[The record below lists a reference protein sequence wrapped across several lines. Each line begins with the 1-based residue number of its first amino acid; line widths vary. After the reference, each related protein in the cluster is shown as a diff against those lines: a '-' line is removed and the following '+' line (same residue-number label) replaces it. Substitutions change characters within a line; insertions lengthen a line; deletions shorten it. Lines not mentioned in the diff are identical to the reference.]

1 MVDDNET
8 NRQVLSQFLEAWK
21 VKHHL
26 VASGPEALQVLYDV
40 KTNKNLY
47 TMALIDMQMPG
58 MDGAKLA
65 EMIRSEKQ
73 FSDLRLALLTS
84 QGQRGDAEKM
94 HKKGFSAYLS
104 KPIHQ
109 SELYNALLQLSGLDS
124 NDKNEDLVTR
134 YSAKEQTIKI
144 SAKILVVDDNNINQ
158 AVAKGMLSRYDIDVV
173 LANNG
178 QEALDLLKKHSV
190 ELVFMDCQMPVM
202 DGYAATKNIR
212 DPQTPIANHKIPI
225 IAMTA
230 NAMQGDKEK
239 CLASGMDDFIAK
251 PVNPA
256 KLFEILKKWVPAS
269 AFNHP
274 VQVKDKRLE
283 SKSQQDKQQLD
294 AEEIVFDY
302 QSMSERLMDD
312 QELIKAIA
320 EAFLS
325 DMPKQI
331 EELNLCVDN
340 NEVEQAA
347 AQAHKIKGACS
358 NVGAMALSALAFK
371 MEQAGKAGDIN
382 MIKQH
387 LDELGRCFEQL
398 KLTMEEK
405 LS

>member
-8 NRQVLSQFLEAWK
+8 NRQVFSQFLEVWK
-21 VKHHL
+21 VKHRL
-26 VASGPEALQVLYDV
+26 VASGPEALQVLYDAATT
-40 KTNKNLY
+40 KRPF
-47 TMALIDMQMPG
+47 TMALVDMQIPG
-58 MDGAKLA
+58 MDGVKLA

-73 FSDLRLALLTS
+73 FSNLRLALLTS

-109 SELYNALLQLSGLDS
+109 SELYSALLQLSGLELVIE
-124 NDKNEDLVTR
+124 NKDLITR
-134 YSAKEQTIKI
+134 YTAKEQQIKI
-144 SAKILVVDDNNINQ
+144 AAKILVVDDNNINQ
-158 AVAKGMLSRYDIDVV
+158 AVAKGMLSKYDIDVV

-202 DGYAATKNIR
+202 DGYTATKNIR

-239 CLASGMDDFIAK
+239 CLASGMNDFIAK
-251 PVNPA
+251 PVNPV
-256 KLFEILKKWVPAS
+256 KLLEILKKWLPAG
-269 AFNHP
+269 AFN
-274 VQVKDKRLE
+274 QQLSIDQDQE
-283 SKSQQDKQQLD
+283 CESQQDEQQLE

-312 QELIKAIA
+312 EELIKVIA
-320 EAFLS
+320 DAFLS

-331 EELNLCVDN
+331 AQLNVCVDKN
-340 NEVEQAA
+340 DVEQAA

-358 NVGAMALSALAFK
+358 NVGAMALTALAFK
-371 MEQAGKAGDIN
+371 IEQAGKAGDIN
-382 MIKQH
+382 MIKQYLAE
-387 LDELGRCFEQL
+387 LDSCFEQL
-398 KLTMEEK
+398 KLTMEEQ